1 MDVPVPRFRV
11 TAPAYRVQAYPHTCP
26 GPVPA
31 RPWSG
36 PEFRE
41 RFRRYDG
48 GHAAEC
54 AVARA
59 VRRAVPGESGPPPPV
74 PLGERRPA
82 PGATAARAARA
93 AVEQPA
99 GPRTV
104 TESL

>member
-11 TAPAYRVQAYPHTCP
+11 TVPAYRVQAYPHTCP
-26 GPVPA
+26 EPVLA

-36 PEFRE
+36 PQLRG
-41 RFRRYDG
+41 RFRRYGDG
-48 GHAAEC
+48 RAAE
-54 AVARA
+54 RA
-59 VRRAVPGESGPPPPV
+59 VRRVVPGESDPPPSA
-74 PLGERRPA
+74 PLGERRAA
-82 PGATAARAARA
+82 PGATAARA

>member
-1 MDVPVPRFRV
+1 MPRFRV

-41 RFRRYDG
+41 RLRRYGD
-48 GHAAEC
+48 GHAAAHATEC

-74 PLGERRPA
+74 PPGERRPA

-93 AVEQPA
+93 TVEQPA